1 MEMRLELGLKDLCK
15 CCIRSRA
22 GEGISGEILSR
33 HNRNKSES
41 FRTEAPPSPVTQW
54 FNKIDTKS
62 SVGSNDDYSQ
72 YVDGDGKIID
82 SVTRR
87 KSRFQDDPSNA
98 QTQSATPPKPITRRT
113 FKTVMEAEQHNPRVL
128 SPPKHLVE
136 SAHRRSISSSTCSLA
151 KFSKAESQVGIE
163 GDGSPEKPADIRLV
177 DDVGRLNL
185 FLKEQQVKM
194 GKISRGEVATKA
206 KIVLSGTSN
215 S

>member
-1 MEMRLELGLKDLCK
+1 MRLELGLKDLCK
-15 CCIRSRA
+15 RCIRNRA

-33 HNRNKSES
+33 HNLNKSES
-41 FRTEAPPSPVTQW
+41 FTTEAPPSPVTQW

-62 SVGSNDDYSQ
+62 STGSNDDDKLQ
-72 YVDGDGKIID
+72 DDGDGKLTD
-82 SVTRR
+82 SVTCR
-87 KSRFQDDPSNA
+87 KSRFQHDPPNA
-98 QTQSATPPKPITRRT
+98 QTQRATPPKPITRRT
-113 FKTVMEAEQHNPRVL
+113 FKTAMEAQQGKLRVL

-151 KFSKAESQVGIE
+151 KLSKAEPQVGID
-163 GDGSPEKPADIRLV
+163 GDVSFEKPADIRLV

-185 FLKEQQVKM
+185 FLKEQRVKM

-206 KIVLSGTSN
+206 KIVLCGTSN